1 MHREASSL
9 FESISEIEQLRNIYI
24 FLEKI
29 LLDKITLSK
38 EEKEKFKEIM
48 VLVDSLEE
56 KVYELSEM

>member
-9 FESISEIEQLRNIYI
+9 FESVSEIEQLRNIYI

-38 EEKEKFKEIM
+38 EEKEKFQEIM

>member
-38 EEKEKFKEIM
+38 EEKEKFQEIM